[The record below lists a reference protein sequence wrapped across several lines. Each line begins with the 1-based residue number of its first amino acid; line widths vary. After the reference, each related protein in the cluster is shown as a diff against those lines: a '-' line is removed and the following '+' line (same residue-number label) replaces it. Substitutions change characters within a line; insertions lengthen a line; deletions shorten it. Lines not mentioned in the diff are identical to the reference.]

1 MVAVVVLWAIA
12 QDGRTCE
19 KGLLVREENK
29 LGKFL
34 KSTLC

>member
-19 KGLLVREENK
+19 KGLLVREDK